1 MLPDGRLVVRNPGN
15 SRIEVFGPEPGRTE
29 QWRYP
34 AGGLHSVTPMFT
46 DMHGRTL
53 VPIVDRSGDPS
64 SRTLVMQ
71 LLVPGPDGT
80 PVDTAGGCQP
90 LERCL

>member
-46 DMHGRTL
+46 DMHGRTR
-53 VPIVDRSGDPS
+53 VVRFRIV
-64 SRTLVMQ
+64 V
-71 LLVPGPDGT
+71 
-80 PVDTAGGCQP
+80 GGG
-90 LERCL
+90 